1 MKKNRICKVT
11 AIFAFVCVLLV
22 GLSLILQKRQMNQ
35 DELSGLLVALS
46 DGMQMKSIFLV
57 YGFFTIGAL
66 ILYEL
71 GAGEKQIIL
80 LALPLGTALCTVCVY
95 IMFCFGVRCTI
106 LNVLAMVIFL
116 IVLLIIVGYRE
127 RCKKITI
134 SEEFVGSLIV
144 AYGILALASIG
155 FAFLFQGS
163 DTYCGTYIASK
174 VVMKEGG
181 LLTDT
186 LQHIFTNSGMGS
198 CALSLCFQLFG
209 IDSLNTLHMA
219 FIFNM
224 VAITVSWLYTRWK
237 TKYKY
242 SLIISILVAGFI
254 WGQPSILMLSRWMYS
269 NTYFMFALICIVYLL
284 EKETEND
291 FSLFSSVT
299 LMFLFLFAMTL
310 RTDSIILLMAFVFG
324 MTRYRFD
331 NSKIIKFFLIPGG
344 LLQLA
349 YYVRLYILCD
359 GNVDG
364 YYINVERIGLFFLLV
379 LGVGLYYGLI
389 RNKHLIWL
397 QEHLMGI
404 SCIIVLFLIIAA
416 FIYDYRTT
424 FETFRI
430 IITNMTQSGG
440 LSWGYTSILLIFAI
454 AFWILCSR
462 KCKAIDYLIM
472 VMLFTVPMMALIR
485 AFTIGWPPRIGFGDS
500 FNRELI
506 SYLPLFFINSAL
518 EWGDYLKQQ
527 ESYE

>member
-1 MKKNRICKVT
+1 MKKNVCKVA
-11 AIFAFVCVLLV
+11 AIFAFVCILLV
-22 GLSLILQKRQMNQ
+22 GLSFVLQKRQMNQ
-35 DELSGLLVALS
+35 DELSGLLIALS
-46 DGMQMKSIFLV
+46 EGMQIKSIFLV

-71 GAGEKQIIL
+71 GAREKQIIL

-95 IMFCFGVRCTI
+95 IMFCFGIRCTI

-116 IVLLIIVGYRE
+116 TVLLIIVGYRG

-134 SEEFVGSLIV
+134 SEEFVGSIIV

-163 DTYCGTYIASK
+163 DTYTGTYIASK
-174 VVMKEGG
+174 VVMKEG

-186 LQHIFTNSGMGS
+186 LQHVFANSGMGS
-198 CALSLCFQLFG
+198 CALSLCFQLCG
-209 IDSLNTLHMA
+209 IDSLNTLHTA
-219 FIFNM
+219 LILNM
-224 VAITVSWLYTRWK
+224 VAITVLWLYTGWK
-237 TKYKY
+237 KKYKY
-242 SLIISILVAGFI
+242 PLIISILVAGFI
-254 WGQPSILMLSRWMYS
+254 WGQPSIFMLSGWMYS

-284 EKETEND
+284 EEESKSD

-299 LMFLFLFAMTL
+299 LMLLFLFAMTL
-310 RTDSIILLMAFVFG
+310 RSDSIILLMAFVFG
-324 MTRYRFD
+324 MTKYRF
-331 NSKIIKFFLIPGG
+331 NNGEIIKFFLIPGG
-344 LLQLA
+344 ILQFA

-359 GNVDG
+359 GKVDG
-364 YYINVERIGLFFLLV
+364 YYISGERIGLFFLLV

-389 RNKHLIWL
+389 RNKHWIWL

-404 SCIIVLFLIIAA
+404 SCIIVLFLIVSA
-416 FIYDYRTT
+416 FIYDYKTT
-424 FETFRI
+424 FETFRV

-454 AFWILCSR
+454 AFWILYSR
-462 KCKAIDYLIM
+462 KCKAIDYLM
-472 VMLFTVPMMALIR
+472 LVMFFTVPMMALIR

-500 FNRELI
+500 FNRELV

-518 EWGDYLKQQ
+518 EWGDYLKQE
-527 ESYE
+527 ESCE